1 MSSGIID
8 IIKRVALNAFE
19 ASNPVKL
26 LFGRVVSTNPVKI
39 QVGELLTLDK
49 EFLVINGAVFVGDTV
64 TLIRC
69 QGGQKYVVLG
79 TRVGYVEN
87 TVYVGGGE
95 TLPDGTIVGG
105 SGSGTASG
113 DWQLPY
119 TGSYI
124 QTSEFGEPRSGGRTH
139 KGVDLVGQGSK
150 LIYPVNNGTA
160 TVGYDSGGYG
170 NYVIVN
176 HGNGYWS
183 LYGHMSKVHVKSGQT
198 VNKNTILGVEG
209 STGSSTGSHLHLE
222 IRKGA
227 NSSAN
232 TINPLTFINS
242 N

>member
-1 MSSGIID
+1 MSSGIIET
-8 IIKRVALNAFE
+8 IKRVALNAFE
-19 ASNPVKL
+19 ATNPVKL
-26 LFGRVVSTNPVKI
+26 LFGKVVSTNPVKI
-39 QVGELLTLDK
+39 QVGEYLTLTK
-49 EFLVINGAVFVGDTV
+49 EFLVINGSVSVGDTV

-79 TRVGYVEN
+79 SRVGYVEN

-95 TLPDGTIVGG
+95 TLPDGTIVG
-105 SGSGTASG
+105 SGTASG
-113 DWQLPY
+113 DWQLPF
-119 TGSYI
+119 TGGYI
-124 QTSEFGEPRSGGRTH
+124 MTAPFGEVRTGGRTH

-150 LIYPVNNGTA
+150 LIYPVNGGTV

-209 STGSSTGSHLHLE
+209 STGHSTGSHLHLE
-222 IRKGA
+222 IRKGS

-232 TINPLTFINS
+232 TINPLTFIQN